1 MQPRI
6 LASTDERLVSPEL
19 VARVGDACA
28 SCGGAVVLVPS
39 LPEALE
45 VQRALA
51 DKHLSLGVSV
61 STPAL
66 WAAERWE
73 VWGDGRRVVGD
84 VARNLLARRVLE
96 RACER
101 PGCPLADTP
110 GTAALLADLSRTGQP
125 WLAAVGAAEDDEV
138 PGATEVERAL
148 VALVPALGAELRA
161 AGLVEGC
168 EVMAALTGLLKERS
182 VTVPPL
188 TCVGFP
194 QLSQMSRAERALL
207 EGLAEQGDVAVIERD
222 GALCSV
228 PRAAELSA
236 LIGSL
241 FKPVAAPLAATGAVR
256 LALPAG
262 SSAEPELACRAV
274 AELAAEGCTDIV
286 VAAPDAAGAW
296 RELSG
301 RLAARGIA
309 SSARL
314 SLPVAELEPGRAFLE
329 FARSVAHLAEL
340 ARTWPA
346 AVPVAG
352 APRAGTVRVELWDM
366 SWWPPRELSD
376 FLCSEIAHMESAC
389 ARRLDVTWRGNR
401 LLTPPA
407 VLEQLTSTRAVS
419 QEVASATRELLRGR
433 LGAAASK
440 LLAPYEQGAAAALP
454 GASEARAALGTV
466 LEVARTLGELGVSA
480 DPERPDAVSLE
491 ELVSL
496 AEDALARTRVSLRP
510 ERAVEGSRAAVRILD
525 ASSASRLAPGSA
537 DALVV
542 LGQTSEEAAVS
553 EHDDERTFILRAWG
567 IDDPPS
573 AMEHER
579 ERFRSLVRVPGRALI
594 LERTLFGA
602 RGAQSYPSVMLSE
615 VLSCYGLGA
624 EAGPRELA
632 HVLGPACVSTRSEVA
647 ISENVVPA
655 GGPASPAG
663 SEIPS
668 AAGHIDEGRR
678 ALVSPPPEGPAGAQ
692 ALPVF
697 SASQIESYLECPY
710 KWFSLR
716 RLRLRDADAGF
727 SGAEMGT
734 FAHRVLEVSRRELVA
749 RAREDY
755 EGGRTLKDLCAAH
768 PDAMQR
774 EDYRDEVEALLAR
787 AQAEPT
793 VRLASSTVSA
803 GANTAGAE
811 LARAVLDEEFDAHL
825 AHQYQLIGGRKPLP
839 QALVPHLA
847 REHGQL
853 EGLRRDLASLLDF
866 ERGALCGFEPRFFEW
881 GFGRRSEP
889 PISYAGVLLTG
900 TVDRID
906 VDAHGQVAV
915 IDYKHKAPA
924 GFTGEYD
931 ALGGKREPGSF
942 SLPRRVQAL
951 IYAQVVRRAFPDL
964 TVRAALYL
972 GTKGGHALAGAVDEN
987 LVDVVFGAHMTSKRA
1002 ETVAVPRDDAFGLEG
1017 PSGMEAL
1024 LDATEQ
1030 AIAAK
1035 MERLLSGDIEAAPL
1049 DKEACR
1055 FCPVLNC
1062 ERRIPS

>member
-39 LPEALE
+39 LSEALE

-96 RACER
+96 RACAR

-125 WLAAVGAAEDDEV
+125 WLAAAGAADDEV
-138 PGATEVERAL
+138 PDATEAERAL
-148 VALVPALGAELRA
+148 VALVPVLGAELRV

-168 EVMAALTGLLKERS
+168 EVMAALPGLLAERS
-182 VTVPPL
+182 VAVPPL
-188 TCVGFP
+188 TCAGFSR
-194 QLSQMSRAERALL
+194 LSQMSRAERALL
-207 EGLAEQGDVAVIERD
+207 GGLAEQGDVAVIERD
-222 GALCSV
+222 GAACSV

-262 SSAEPELACRAV
+262 SSAEPELICRAV
-274 AELAAEGCTDIV
+274 AELAAEGCADIV
-286 VAAPDAAGAW
+286 VATPDAAGAW

-346 AVPVAG
+346 AVPVAA
-352 APRAGTVRVELWDM
+352 APRAGTVRVELRDM

-376 FLCSEIAHMESAC
+376 FLCSEIAHMDSAR
-389 ARRLDVTWRGNR
+389 ARRLDVAWRGNR

-454 GASEARAALGTV
+454 GASEARAALGAV
-466 LEVARTLGELGVSA
+466 LEVARTLGEVGVSA
-480 DPERPDAVSLE
+480 DPERAGAVSLE
-491 ELVSL
+491 ELVAL

-525 ASSASRLAPGSA
+525 VSSASRLAPGSA

-567 IDDPPS
+567 VDDPPS
-573 AMEHER
+573 AMERER
-579 ERFRSLVRVPGRALI
+579 ERFRSLVRVPARTLV

-624 EAGPRELA
+624 EAGPAELA
-632 HVLGPACVSTRSEVA
+632 RVLGSARISTRSEVA
-647 ISENVVPA
+647 ISENVAPA
-655 GGPASPAG
+655 GGPAGLAG
-663 SEIPS
+663 SEVPS
-668 AAGHIDEGRR
+668 AAGHIDEDRR
-678 ALVSPPPEGPAGAQ
+678 ALVSPSPEGPAGAQ

-755 EGGRTLKDLCAAH
+755 EGGHTLKDLRAAH
-768 PDAMQR
+768 PDAMQS
-774 EDYRDEVEALLAR
+774 EDYRAEVEALLAR

-793 VRLASSTVSA
+793 VRLAASTVSA
-803 GANTAGAE
+803 GTDTAGAE

-853 EGLRRDLASLLDF
+853 EGLRRDLSSLLDF
-866 ERGALCGFEPRFFEW
+866 ERGALSGFEPRFFEW

-889 PISYAGVLLTG
+889 PVSYAGVLLTG

-931 ALGGKREPGSF
+931 ALAGTREPGSF

-987 LVDVVFGAHMTSKRA
+987 LVDVVLGAHMTSKRA
-1002 ETVAVPRDDAFGLEG
+1002 ATVAVPRDDAFGLEG